1 MKETNKTLYPLTPAQ
16 NMHHQ
21 WIKTYKTQQVSGVSI
36 VVALQ
41 GVINIEVL
49 KKAIKEEFKRY
60 GCLRLRMTKPDKN
73 GDVKQ
78 YLVQSDR
85 RDIPLRDLSDM
96 TMSEADQTMQ
106 QWAYNTF
113 DGDDIPLC
121 EFFLMLLPDNYKG
134 FFVHMDHRLID
145 SVGMGIMVD
154 DILQLY
160 SHYKFGTPMP
170 EDLPDF
176 EKVLQDDLKKMEN
189 KKRFEKDKRFW
200 DEQFDTLGEPLYS
213 DFKGPS
219 VLEASRKKHK
229 NPKLRAADIELKDL
243 FVTVKNYQLEPEPTK
258 RLMSF
263 CRNTSLSPCNLL
275 LLGLR
280 TYLSKVNNGQEDITI
295 QNFISHRSTHD
306 EWRSGGSRTIM
317 YPCRTVITPDTD
329 FISAAYEIQSTQNKI
344 YMHSNYD
351 LQLIMDEVKKRY
363 NIPDNTSYVSCYLTY
378 QPAPLAVENDSL
390 KGVPFHFHWFAN
402 GAATKKMYLTVSHMP
417 DGGMN
422 YSFHYQPAC
431 LDEKDIELLYY
442 YLMRV
447 LFTGIE
453 NPEITVG
460 ELMEMV

>member
-176 EKVLQDDLKKMEN
+176 EKVLQDDLAMCAG
-189 KKRFEKDKRFW
+189 F
-200 DEQFDTLGEPLYS
+200 L
-213 DFKGPS
+213 
-219 VLEASRKKHK
+219 
-229 NPKLRAADIELKDL
+229 
-243 FVTVKNYQLEPEPTK
+243 
-258 RLMSF
+258 
-263 CRNTSLSPCNLL
+263 
-275 LLGLR
+275 
-280 TYLSKVNNGQEDITI
+280 
-295 QNFISHRSTHD
+295 
-306 EWRSGGSRTIM
+306 
-317 YPCRTVITPDTD
+317 
-329 FISAAYEIQSTQNKI
+329 
-344 YMHSNYD
+344 
-351 LQLIMDEVKKRY
+351 
-363 NIPDNTSYVSCYLTY
+363 
-378 QPAPLAVENDSL
+378 
-390 KGVPFHFHWFAN
+390 
-402 GAATKKMYLTVSHMP
+402 
-417 DGGMN
+417 
-422 YSFHYQPAC
+422 
-431 LDEKDIELLYY
+431 
-442 YLMRV
+442 
-447 LFTGIE
+447 
-453 NPEITVG
+453 
-460 ELMEMV
+460 